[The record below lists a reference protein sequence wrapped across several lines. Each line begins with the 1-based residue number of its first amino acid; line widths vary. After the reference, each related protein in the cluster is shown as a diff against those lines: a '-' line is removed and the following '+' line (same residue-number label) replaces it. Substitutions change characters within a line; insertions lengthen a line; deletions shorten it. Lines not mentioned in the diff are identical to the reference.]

1 MQAELHF
8 SPLCGFNFTYQHLIV
23 KLMRVLNYQ
32 ASLAVNDK
40 QFLMRTMLSE
50 EKQTKNETLWSPVVK
65 TPHTMFV

>member
-1 MQAELHF
+1 
-8 SPLCGFNFTYQHLIV
+8 
-23 KLMRVLNYQ
+23 MRVLNYQ

-65 TPHTMFV
+65 TPHTTFV